1 MRITSAR
8 KNCSNIGLD
17 ASIRSSSPPP
27 APADT
32 KRFVKRLAAAF
43 GECTTESAAYGAC
56 LKNRYEAVE
65 KSACEK
71 EFRALEKCFKAG
83 LKKHKSKF

>member
-1 MRITSAR
+1 MEKSKSASR
-8 KNCSNIGLD
+8 M
-17 ASIRSSSPPP
+17 PP

>member
-1 MRITSAR
+1 MHWM
-8 KNCSNIGLD
+8 
-17 ASIRSSSPPP
+17 PP